1 MKKPLTMFEKIWND
15 HVIQS
20 QNDGFDL
27 LHVDRNI
34 MHDLLGKLVFEPLD
48 NRNMKMPNP
57 ELTFA
62 TMDHGIDTE
71 PGRSDITKI
80 PGGRE
85 GVIGLREKSNQ
96 YGINL
101 FDLGDTRQGIVHVIT
116 PELGIAFPGCLLIC
130 GDSHTSTIGG
140 VGALAW
146 GAGLSEIEHV
156 LATQTIVAKKP
167 KTMRVNFNGMLKKN
181 VTAKDMILHLIGK
194 IGANS
199 GNGFVVE
206 FSGSSIKSLSVEER
220 LTICNMAIEMA
231 AKYAIVAPD
240 DTTFE
245 YLYNKEFSPKEKLWD
260 QATRYWKTLPSD
272 QDANFDFEVSADI
285 SNLGPQIT
293 WGTSP
298 QDTIDVNGLV
308 PSPSK
313 AKNQDEKNYIIKAL
327 EYMKLEPEKPILGT
341 PIDVAF
347 IGSCTNSRLSDLRS
361 AAHIVKGRKI
371 AKEVIG
377 WVVPGSS
384 KVKKEAEAEGIDR
397 IFENAGFQWRESG
410 CSMCVSLGGDSFPPN
425 CRSISSTN
433 RNFQNRQGVGV
444 KTHLASPAMVAAAAI
459 SGKIV
464 DVSKQG

>member
-15 HVIQS
+15 HVIQN

-146 GAGLSEIEHV
+146 GAGHFLQR
-156 LATQTIVAKKP
+156 A
-167 KTMRVNFNGMLKKN
+167 
-181 VTAKDMILHLIGK
+181 
-194 IGANS
+194 
-199 GNGFVVE
+199 
-206 FSGSSIKSLSVEER
+206 
-220 LTICNMAIEMA
+220 
-231 AKYAIVAPD
+231 
-240 DTTFE
+240 
-245 YLYNKEFSPKEKLWD
+245 
-260 QATRYWKTLPSD
+260 
-272 QDANFDFEVSADI
+272 
-285 SNLGPQIT
+285 
-293 WGTSP
+293 
-298 QDTIDVNGLV
+298 
-308 PSPSK
+308 
-313 AKNQDEKNYIIKAL
+313 
-327 EYMKLEPEKPILGT
+327 
-341 PIDVAF
+341 
-347 IGSCTNSRLSDLRS
+347 
-361 AAHIVKGRKI
+361 
-371 AKEVIG
+371 
-377 WVVPGSS
+377 
-384 KVKKEAEAEGIDR
+384 
-397 IFENAGFQWRESG
+397 
-410 CSMCVSLGGDSFPPN
+410 
-425 CRSISSTN
+425 
-433 RNFQNRQGVGV
+433 
-444 KTHLASPAMVAAAAI
+444 
-459 SGKIV
+459 
-464 DVSKQG
+464 